1 MAEPRVKT
9 ELAADLERA
18 RARLAGNFA
27 ALRRDVDVPTILK
40 HSYRQNKAAFIGGA
54 TLFGLLLSKLPARRK
69 KVYIGG
75 KVKEGVREA
84 EKAGLWLVVLQF
96 LFKTL
101 RPMLTSLL
109 SKQVADFVK
118 SRAGTKGER

>member
-27 ALRRDVDVPTILK
+27 ALRRDLDVPTILK

-54 TLFGLLLSKLPARRK
+54 TLFGLLLSKLPARRT
-69 KVYIGG
+69 KVYAGG

-84 EKAGLWLVVLQF
+84 EKAGIWLIVLQF

-109 SKQVADFVK
+109 AKQVTDFVK
-118 SRAGTKGER
+118 SRAGAKGDR